1 MNRFFCPGM
10 NTRLRRPTPL
20 NRSRRSVAAPSWPN
34 LQRVGANNA
43 FNRNIVNRLW
53 AHMFGRGLVHPVD
66 WQHSGNPPADAEL
79 LQTLAE
85 RFVAMNFDM
94 RGFLR
99 EIALS
104 NSYQRSFD
112 LPADLLCLSKQAS
125 GTLAQFQEQ
134 RAALEATST
143 TSTEAYAAAAK
154 TWEEAEAAMIPVAA
168 ELDTVRNQYAEAKK
182 KVDEAAKAVA
192 DATAQL
198 EAKKKVAGPVQQAA
212 AAAAQASEALP
223 DDPVLTEAAT
233 KLTARSQQL
242 AAEADALIK
251 TAAEKSSAV
260 QAPTDALNGVK
271 PNVDAVLAKVTP
283 LISAVKDTEKTMRAA
298 RSKAAADSEV
308 LAAIDR
314 HLATT
319 ERITKLP
326 ELNQIIVAARQA
338 ADAHQVELAAAQ
350 KQLDEFAPIIAQ
362 QESAAKAA
370 TDSQKVAADAPARPR
385 PITRNMSKPH
395 KQSPAP

>member
-1 MNRFFCPGM
+1 M
-10 NTRLRRPTPL
+10 
-20 NRSRRSVAAPSWPN
+20 
-34 LQRVGANNA
+34 
-43 FNRNIVNRLW
+43 
-53 AHMFGRGLVHPVD
+53 
-66 WQHSGNPPADAEL
+66 
-79 LQTLAE
+79 LAE

-125 GTLAQFQEQ
+125 EALAQFQEQ
-134 RAALEATST
+134 RAALEAVST
-143 TSTEAYAAAAK
+143 TSTEAYATAAK

-168 ELDTVRNQYAEAKK
+168 ELDTARNQYAEAKK

-223 DDPVLTEAAT
+223 DDPVLTEAAN
-233 KLTARSQQL
+233 KLAARSQQL
-242 AAEADALIK
+242 AAEADALTK
-251 TAAEKSSAV
+251 TAAEKSAAV

-271 PNVDAVLAKVTP
+271 PNVDAALAKVTP

-314 HLATT
+314 QSCHDRA
-319 ERITKLP
+319 
-326 ELNQIIVAARQA
+326 NCQAARS
-338 ADAHQVELAAAQ
+338 
-350 KQLDEFAPIIAQ
+350 APGRRDG
-362 QESAAKAA
+362 K
-370 TDSQKVAADAPARPR
+370 TGGRCPPGRARR
-385 PITRNMSKPH
+385 RTETAR
-395 KQSPAP
+395 